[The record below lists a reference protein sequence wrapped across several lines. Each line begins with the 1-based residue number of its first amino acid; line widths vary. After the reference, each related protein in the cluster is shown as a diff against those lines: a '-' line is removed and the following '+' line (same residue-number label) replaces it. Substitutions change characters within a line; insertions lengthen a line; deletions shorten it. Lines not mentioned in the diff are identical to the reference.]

1 MSAMSITATFHA
13 TSISMTSA
21 ARVEQAFWTKASLP
35 LSMVAM
41 VLVATPFVFGPPR
54 ARSAGQRITIGAAVG
69 IVFSLIQQLTSLV
82 GLLLDLSPAFAAIA
96 PSALLL
102 AFTYYVARRSAA

>member
-1 MSAMSITATFHA
+1 MPPIELYRY
-13 TSISMTSA
+13 IRDLKREGQQV
-21 ARVEQAFWTKASLP
+21 ARLEQAFWTKVSIP
-35 LSMVAM
+35 LSMAAM

-69 IVFSLIQQLTSLV
+69 IVFSLIQQLSSLI
-82 GLLLDLSPAFAAIA
+82 GLLLDLNPAFAALS

-102 AFTYYVARRSAA
+102 AFTYYLARRAAA